1 MSISRPRHLR
11 TSSPRDHL
19 LLPQVVK
26 PHLYIHVLAH
36 TPGTMSPL
44 SKIALLLSAAASVHA
59 LGTGWPT
66 EGTQRGT
73 IRVYSWGEEKEVG
86 CVTKEGHWTVSY
98 GYCDAFNAKALGPIT
113 VDREWTELEIRT
125 SEGAQCWFP
134 DNSTMELV
142 CGSEVDDTETLWLH
156 ASDYQSDGK
165 SIPLVFWADAL
176 RVSFR

>member
-1 MSISRPRHLR
+1 
-11 TSSPRDHL
+11 
-19 LLPQVVK
+19 
-26 PHLYIHVLAH
+26 
-36 TPGTMSPL
+36 MSPL

-73 IRVYSWGEEKEVG
+73 IRVYSWDEEKEVG
-86 CVTKEGHWTVSY
+86 CVTKEGQWTVSY
-98 GYCDAFNAKALGPIT
+98 GYCDAFNAKSLGPIT
-113 VDREWTELEIRT
+113 VDREWTELEMRT

-156 ASDYQSDGK
+156 ASDYQSDVLVHSRALDSYVPVDGK
-165 SIPLVFWADAL
+165 APTGEEAVAL
-176 RVSFR
+176 KGEGQVGDGNNYQLIWVRA